1 MTIRKTNFE
10 VQQSNL
16 QRFILRE
23 RNRSKSGE
31 IAPSCHHVLLSCC
44 HASMQKYLCITIS
57 SINPEFFVF
66 WSVHQSEEN
75 SCLRICHLI
84 CPSLAT
90 SYDVSDGVVE
100 QHQQCHWQGHHETEG
115 TNEGCASL
123 AGERQVRTH
132 SYVSWYIQS
141 AHLVLLAGQVLYTI
155 RCKLYYLLFRQF
167 KTTARRRKRLSIITV

>member
-123 AGERQVRTH
+123 AGEGKFVHTVMCLDIYSPPTLSCWQDRF
-132 SYVSWYIQS
+132 YIRSDVNYIIFYSDSSRLPQEEGNV
-141 AHLVLLAGQVLYTI
+141 LV
-155 RCKLYYLLFRQF
+155 
-167 KTTARRRKRLSIITV
+167 